1 LLSCLQEFLYQ
12 SAEAQHSAIIALT
25 SSLSLPCAESENYQN
40 DLSYCFW
47 AWGHNLWGQLGDATY
62 YSRFAPVRVQ
72 GITDVAS
79 IAAGQSHSLA
89 VRRDGT
95 LWTWG
100 SNWNGRLG
108 DGTNTGRL
116 APVQIQG
123 LTDVVYVTAGWSH
136 SFEEPYGHG
145 D

>member
-1 LLSCLQEFLYQ
+1 
-12 SAEAQHSAIIALT
+12 
-25 SSLSLPCAESENYQN
+25 
-40 DLSYCFW
+40 
-47 AWGHNLWGQLGDATY
+47 
-62 YSRFAPVRVQ
+62 
-72 GITDVAS
+72 VAS